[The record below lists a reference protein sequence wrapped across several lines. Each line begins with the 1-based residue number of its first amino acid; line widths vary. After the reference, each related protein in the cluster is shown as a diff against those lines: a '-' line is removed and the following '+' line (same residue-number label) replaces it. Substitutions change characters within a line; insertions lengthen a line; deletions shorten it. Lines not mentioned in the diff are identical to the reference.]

1 MNRKRFI
8 NCLLVLLSAGCL
20 RAQAPHTSAQEYKLW
35 YDRPAQVWT
44 EALPLGNGR
53 LGAMVYGTPATEQ
66 IQLNEETIWAG
77 RPNNNANP
85 NALEYIPRVR
95 HLVFSGKYLEAQT
108 LATEKVMAKTNSGMP
123 YQSFGDLRIAFP
135 GHTRYTNYYRELSL
149 DSARTLVRYEVDG
162 VQYRRETITSF
173 TDQVVMVRLT
183 ANRPGRITFNAQLTS
198 PHQDV
203 VITSEAAG
211 ITPEAANIGNTS
223 PLLPCVTLS
232 GVSSLHEG
240 LKGKVEF
247 QGRLTARNTGGR
259 MSCADGVLSVEGADE
274 ATVYVSIATNFNN
287 YQDITGNPAERAKDY
302 LATATAHSF
311 AEARKSHTDFYRRY
325 LTRTSL
331 DLGDNRYEHV
341 TTDKRV
347 ENFKQTNDAHLVA
360 TYFQFGRYLLICS
373 SQPGG
378 QPANLQGIWNDK
390 LFPSWDSK
398 YTCNINL
405 EMNYWPSE
413 VTNLSELNEPLFRLI
428 REVSETGRETAR
440 IMYGA
445 NGWVL
450 HHNTDIW
457 RITGAVDKAPS
468 GLWPGGGAWL
478 CRHLWERYLY
488 TGDTGFLRSVYPI
501 LRESGR
507 FFDEIMVKE
516 PAHNWLVVCPSNSP
530 ENVHS
535 GSNGKS
541 TTAAGCTLDNQL
553 IFDLWTAIIS
563 ATEILGTETPGMS
576 GTGIP
581 GTGVSGTGMPGTE
594 VSATDR
600 EFAARLSRR
609 LSEMP
614 PMQVGRW
621 GQLQEWMHDWDDP
634 NDVHRHVSHLY
645 GLFPSNQISPY
656 RTPGL
661 FDAARTSL
669 IHRGDPSTGWSMG
682 WKVCLWARLLDGDHA
697 YKLITDQ
704 LTLVRNEK
712 KKGGTY
718 PNLFDAHPPFQID
731 GNFGCTAGIIEM
743 LMQSHDGFIYLLPAL
758 PAVWKEGTVRGII
771 ARGGFEL
778 DLSWKNGKVERLVVK
793 SHKGGN
799 CRLRSLTP
807 LHGKGLKR
815 ARGENPNPLYAVP
828 AIARPLVSPEA
839 RLNEVKIADT
849 YLYDLPTKAGEEYIL
864 TGK

>member
-1 MNRKRFI
+1 MRKNILTVCF
-8 NCLLVLLSAGCL
+8 CVAGML
-20 RAQAPHTSAQEYKLW
+20 AVHAQEYKLW

-53 LGAMVYGTPATEQ
+53 LGAMVFGNPGMEQ
-66 IQLNEETIWAG
+66 LQLNEETIWAG
-77 RPNNNANP
+77 QPNNNANP
-85 NALEYIPRVR
+85 NALEYIPKVR
-95 HLVFSGKYLEAQT
+95 ELVFAGKYLEAQT

-123 YQSFGDLRIAFP
+123 YQSFGDLRISFP
-135 GHTRYTNYYRELSL
+135 GHTRYTDYYRELSL
-149 DSARTLVRYEVDG
+149 DSARAMVTYKVDG
-162 VQYRRETITSF
+162 VNYRREIITSF

-183 ANRPGRITFNAQLTS
+183 ADRPGKITCTAVLTS

-203 VITSEAAG
+203 IIASE
-211 ITPEAANIGNTS
+211 GNNTIS
-223 PLLPCVTLS
+223 LT

-247 QGRLTARNTGGR
+247 QGRLMAKAVGGKT
-259 MSCADGVLSVEGADE
+259 SFSDGVVSVENADE
-274 ATVYVSIATNFNN
+274 AILYVSIGTNFNN
-287 YQDITGNPAERAKDY
+287 YKDITGNAPERAQSY
-302 LATATAHSF
+302 LNNALKHSWS
-311 AEARKSHTDFYRRY
+311 EAKKSHTDFFRQYMNRV
-325 LTRTSL
+325 SL
-331 DLGDNRYEHV
+331 NLGNNTVQQLPTDL
-341 TTDKRV
+341 RV
-347 ENFKQTNDAHLVA
+347 ERFKETNDAHLVA

-398 YTCNINL
+398 YTCNINV
-405 EMNYWPSE
+405 EMNYWPAE
-413 VTNLSELNEPLFRLI
+413 VTNLSELHEPLLRLTK
-428 REVSETGRETAR
+428 EVSESGRETAR

-445 NGWVL
+445 DGWVL

-457 RITGAVDKAPS
+457 RITGALDKAPS
-468 GLWPGGGAWL
+468 GMWPTGGAWL

-488 TGDTGFLRSVYPI
+488 TGDVEFLRSAYPI
-501 LRESGR
+501 MKEAGR
-507 FFDEIMVKE
+507 FFDETMVKE
-516 PAHNWLVVCPSNSP
+516 PVHNWLVVCPSNSP

-535 GSNGKS
+535 GSDGKS
-541 TTAAGCTLDNQL
+541 TTAGGCTMDNQL
-553 IFDLWTAIIS
+553 IFDLWNQIITTAR
-563 ATEILGTETPGMS
+563 LLN
-576 GTGIP
+576 
-581 GTGVSGTGMPGTE
+581 
-594 VSATDR
+594 TDK
-600 EFAARLSRR
+600 EFADRLETR
-609 LSEMP
+609 LKEMA

-621 GQLQEWMHDWDDP
+621 GQLQEWMFDWDDP
-634 NDVHRHVSHLY
+634 ADVHRHVSHLY

-656 RTPGL
+656 RTPEL

-697 YKLITDQ
+697 YKLITEQ

-731 GNFGCTAGIIEM
+731 GNFGCAAGIVEM
-743 LMQSHDGFIYLLPAL
+743 LMQSHDGFVYLLPAL
-758 PAVWKEGTVRGII
+758 PTLWKNGEIKGII

-778 DLSWKNGKVERLVVK
+778 DLTWADGKVKRLAVK
-793 SHKGGN
+793 SRDGGN
-799 CRLRSLTP
+799 LRLRSENRLS
-807 LHGKGLKR
+807 GKGLKT
-815 ARGENPNPLYAVP
+815 AKGMNPNVLYTVPVVPKPLINEQAK
-828 AIARPLVSPEA
+828 
-839 RLNEVKIADT
+839 LNQVELPST